1 MTLQQEQNVK
11 CMIGR
16 QGNVNVSGLATVLA
30 LSAPLS
36 KQTIQ
41 FFCLIPLPPILSPV
55 HEPHPLFQMGWL
67 QSLLSPLKKL
77 WFRLHSTP
85 KKSMFFAP
93 ITAFPC
99 CLLCVL
105 VSARFFFVILIIVLG
120 LLENDQATSYHW
132 HRTFFMANLCSNYSF
147 SSNIRASFSWH
158 FLFSLF

>member
-1 MTLQQEQNVK
+1 MK

-16 QGNVNVSGLATVLA
+16 QGNVNVSWVATVLA

-55 HEPHPLFQMGWL
+55 HEPHPLLQMGWL

-99 CLLCVL
+99 CLLYVL
-105 VSARFFFVILIIVLG
+105 VSARFFFVTLIIVLR

-132 HRTFFMANLCSNYSF
+132 HWTFFMVNLCVQITVSVPISEHLSPGIF
-147 SSNIRASFSWH
+147 F
-158 FLFSLF
+158 FSLF

>member
-16 QGNVNVSGLATVLA
+16 QGNVNVSWLATVLA

-85 KKSMFFAP
+85 KKRRGIYILYEDVKS
-93 ITAFPC
+93 C
-99 CLLCVL
+99 QYEDVHVL
-105 VSARFFFVILIIVLG
+105 WSILV
-120 LLENDQATSYHW
+120 ESHTP
-132 HRTFFMANLCSNYSF
+132 
-147 SSNIRASFSWH
+147 
-158 FLFSLF
+158 SLPSKH